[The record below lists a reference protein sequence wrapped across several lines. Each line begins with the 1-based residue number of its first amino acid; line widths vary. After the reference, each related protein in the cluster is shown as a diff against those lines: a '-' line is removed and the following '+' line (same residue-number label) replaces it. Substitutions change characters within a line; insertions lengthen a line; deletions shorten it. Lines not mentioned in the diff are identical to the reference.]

1 MKIELKLKWQLSATI
16 EVVISGLVPRGDD
29 LETKRKR
36 VNLILAGLCS
46 ENDYAFIEHT
56 NVDAAKHLSQCQI
69 HLIRAD
75 ANLFESTLIRT
86 LRY

>member
-1 MKIELKLKWQLSATI
+1 MRVNET

-46 ENDYAFIEHT
+46 ENDYASIEHT
-56 NVDAAKHLSQCQI
+56 NVDAAKHLSQK
-69 HLIRAD
+69 
-75 ANLFESTLIRT
+75 ANSSE
-86 LRY
+86 